1 MLKCWKLVRGGY
13 NTLAFFHWGCRH
25 IDLVEANATGISDM
39 RNLFEEK
46 KIAKNI
52 YDIIPCKIEEY
63 HTDKKYDII
72 IAEGFLHF
80 LSDQQVI
87 IDKMKKLINKN
98 GIIVITCSDHASL
111 FIEDMKRII
120 GLRLAKDR
128 SGYEEKVQYLT
139 KLFAPQLAK
148 LKGVSRSAKDWVQDM
163 ILNPVISSNTELSM
177 ATAIRYF
184 EKDFDVLGSSP
195 VMFTDYSW
203 YKDIWYDYKEN
214 YIEQFEEKR
223 HSLIMANMPELK
235 LTLEQSEILTDQFQK
250 IREIASCYEKDYDS
264 QYLREILGELDL
276 IETYIKYFDQEFID
290 VFCDI
295 KDALTKILETGFLE
309 MDNYVHLYSAFGR
322 TQQYM
327 SFIKQ

>member
-1 MLKCWKLVRGGY
+1 
-13 NTLAFFHWGCRH
+13 
-25 IDLVEANATGISDM
+25 M

-46 KIAKNI
+46 MIAKNI
-52 YDIIPCKIEEY
+52 YDIFPSKIEDY

-80 LSDQQVI
+80 LSNQQVI
-87 IDKMKKLINKN
+87 IDKMKELIKEN

-128 SGYEEKVQYLT
+128 AEYEEKVQYLT
-139 KLFAPQLAK
+139 KLFAPQLEK
-148 LKGVSRSAKDWVQDM
+148 LKGVSRSARDWVQDM
-163 ILNPVISSNTELSM
+163 VLNPVISSDIELSM

-195 VMFTDYSW
+195 TMFTDYSW

-214 YIEQFEEKR
+214 YIEQFEVKR
-223 HSLIMANMPELK
+223 HSLIMANMPELRLALDQSVL
-235 LTLEQSEILTDQFQK
+235 LTDEFKKIRYSAACYEQDFDNQYLNEILEQ
-250 IREIASCYEKDYDS
+250 
-264 QYLREILGELDL
+264 LDL
-276 IETYIKYFDQEFID
+276 MEPNLKKFDQEFIE
-290 VFCDI
+290 VFYEI
-295 KDALTKILETGFLE
+295 KDALRDILKTGSIE
-309 MDNYVHLYSAFGR
+309 MDKYVHLYGAFGR

-327 SFIKQ
+327 AFMKQESVCIDLGEQ